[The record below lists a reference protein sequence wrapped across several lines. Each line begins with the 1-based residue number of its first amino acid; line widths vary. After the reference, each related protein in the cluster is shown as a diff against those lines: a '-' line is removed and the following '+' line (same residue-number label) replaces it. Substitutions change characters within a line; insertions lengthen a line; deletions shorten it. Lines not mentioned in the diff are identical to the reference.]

1 LLQFQY
7 NLYSKKTKRTRFKI
21 VDNVLPMMHR
31 KVTED
36 LLHFIKLH
44 QSNTSIPAVYIHG
57 PQGVGKSYSLC
68 EVVCQ
73 LRSEKSN
80 RVIYIPDYGG
90 WGIGFDTEPLLIL
103 VEAICMSFTEDKE
116 IMEMC
121 YSIQLKEDVWITI

>member
-1 LLQFQY
+1 
-7 NLYSKKTKRTRFKI
+7 
-21 VDNVLPMMHR
+21 MHR
-31 KVTED
+31 KVTEN

-44 QSNTSIPAVYIHG
+44 HSNIMIPAVYIHG

-80 RVIYIPDYGG
+80 RVIYIPDCGG
-90 WGIGFDTEPLLIL
+90 WGIGSGTEPLLIL